1 MRKRFSLIL
10 QTFLAMMFIMAFVC
24 ACHHDVKN
32 VPETFPFSLA
42 DVNSVQLKAAQQYG
56 LSHTLKSREQLDR
69 VSDRLVHI
77 TNCPY
82 YRIDRLTHSVPYL
95 TRGASDLLETIG
107 RDFQKSLKKHKL
119 GTYRIIV
126 TSVLRTEEDVRRLM
140 KKNNNAVKKSTHQY
154 ATTFD
159 ITYSRFD
166 HINGTRATL
175 KQLKYLLGE
184 VLSQLRDKG
193 RCYVMYEQQQP
204 CFHITSRR

>member
-1 MRKRFSLIL
+1 MRKPFSLIL
-10 QTFLAMMFIMAFVC
+10 QTFLAMILIMAFVC
-24 ACHHDVKN
+24 ACHHEAKN
-32 VPETFPFSLA
+32 VPETFPFTLA
-42 DVNSVQLKAAQQYG
+42 DVNSVQLMAAQEHG
-56 LSHTLKSREQLDR
+56 LSHTLKSREQIDG

-77 TNCPY
+77 GTCQY
-82 YRIDRLTHSVPYL
+82 YRVDKLTHSVPYL
-95 TRGASDLLETIG
+95 TRGASELLETIG

-119 GTYRIIV
+119 GNYRIIV

-140 KKNNNAVKKSTHQY
+140 KNNHNAVKKSTHQY

-166 HINGTRATL
+166 HISGTRATL

-184 VLSQLRDKG
+184 VLSQLREKG
-193 RCYVMYEQQQP
+193 RCYVMHERQQP

>member
-1 MRKRFSLIL
+1 MMSRDNRQLKRLTSLSIL
-10 QTFLAMMFIMAFVC
+10 LLLLC
-24 ACHHDVKN
+24 ACHRGSIN
-32 VPETFPFSLA
+32 VPESFPFTLA

-126 TSVLRTEEDVRRLM
+126 TSVLRTVEDVRRLM

-166 HINGTRATL
+166 HINGTQATQ

-184 VLSQLRDKG
+184 VLSELRNKG
-193 RCYVMYEQQQP
+193 RCYVMYERQQS

>member
-42 DVNSVQLKAAQQYG
+42 DVNSVQLKAAQKHG
-56 LSHTLKSREQLDR
+56 LSGTLKSRDQLDR
-69 VSDRLVHI
+69 VRDCLVHI
-77 TNCPY
+77 TDCDY
-82 YRIDRLTHSVPYL
+82 YRVDRLTHSVPYL
-95 TRGASDLLETIG
+95 TRGASELLETIG

-140 KKNNNAVKKSTHQY
+140 KSNRNAVKKSTHQY

-166 HINGTRATL
+166 YVSGTRATL

-193 RCYVMYEQQQP
+193 RCYVMHEQQQP